1 MAEVNKRN
9 AEYWQRRFEQ
19 ILISNEELA
28 VEYEKELAKIY
39 EQVKLDVQKEL
50 EAFYTRY
57 STETGLDLAEVKR
70 RLDPKQ
76 LKRFKTQ
83 QKIYL
88 AKVEELIEQ
97 GANLENYSKTL
108 QKLVARAYVTKLQE
122 IQNNLNSLITILA
135 GQQEVN
141 MAKVLNASYLQG
153 YFKTTFELQKGL
165 GFGMSF
171 TQPSN
176 ETVLKVLKTPWNEG
190 NYSTHIWKNK
200 AKLTNWLNKDLP
212 RHFAAGSGVKEMSTE
227 LAEKLGTSYN
237 NAVRLVRTE
246 VNYISNQSTMDSYK
260 NSGVVKKY
268 QILATLDSRT
278 SDICRDMDGEIF
290 KVSESQ
296 VAVNTPPFHVR
307 CRTTTV
313 PYFEDDEDDLERIAV
328 GSNGQVYYV
337 PGNITYP
344 EWEKKYRK

>member
-1 MAEVNKRN
+1 MAKFNERT
-9 AEYWQRRFEQ
+9 AEYWQDRFEQ
-19 ILISNEELA
+19 ILISNEKLA

-57 STETGLDLAEVKR
+57 SAETGLDLAEVKK

-97 GANLENYSKTL
+97 GADLSNYSKTL
-108 QKLVARAYVTKLQE
+108 QKLATRAYVTKLQE
-122 IQNNLNSLITILA
+122 IQNNLNSLIMILT
-135 GQQEVN
+135 GQHEVN

-153 YFKTTFELQKGL
+153 YFQTMFELQKGL

-176 ETVLKVLKTPWNEG
+176 DTVLKVLKTPWNG
-190 NYSTHIWKNK
+190 SNYSSSIWTNK
-200 AKLTNWLNKDLP
+200 AKLTRWLNTDLP
-212 RHFAAGSGVKEMSTE
+212 RHFAAGSGIKEISKE
-227 LAEKLGTSYN
+227 LSEKLGVDYN

-268 QILATLDSRT
+268 EILATLDSRT
-278 SDICRDMDGEIF
+278 SEICRDMDGEVF

-296 VAVNTPPFHVR
+296 VGVNTPPFHVR

-313 PYFEDDEDDLERIAV
+313 PYFDDDEENLERIAV
-328 GSNGQVYYV
+328 GKKGEVYYV
-337 PGNITYP
+337 PGNMTYR